1 MDNEEREIRLEIHE
15 FEEILRKASVIKKN
29 DYVNTI
35 HVEPGE
41 MVISIIQA
49 KGFVKE

>member
-1 MDNEEREIRLEIHE
+1 MDNGEREIRLGIHN
-15 FEEILRKASVIKKN
+15 FEEILRKASVIKQ
-29 DYVNTI
+29 DEYVNTI

-49 KGFVKE
+49 KGFAKE